1 MNDFE
6 SMERDEPIDIETA
19 GQASEPAPTV
29 TLEEKLQELELG
41 GGLPYELPPGPEPVG
56 EEGDVLRQ
64 LYNFF
69 LFGKRPQDAGPSV
82 TETAAIPALLY
93 QYRDLSRIRHDF
105 PFCLRGTEPAG
116 AVCTLTQLI
125 DELIAGVSDEG
136 DAGERLKQHIYR
148 IEPEIRALAGDGHT
162 AGLLGLWDRAAK
174 SLLSRTKLGSDKK
187 EQLREDLARTRQTL
201 TDVEMIACDADA
213 PHRLLAGLAVRQWR
227 ERCAPVRA
235 ELDSLAQQLA
245 DMLSIDFN
253 NSPEGRDAERLREST
268 ATDDAIDF
276 STLSS
281 ILSSSH
287 LDRALPKKR
296 SKRIKTALE
305 AILKVKPLFDYYP
318 DKAQAADDLPFAI
331 DAQFTNCAAALEEH
345 ESRMLLFTEF
355 FKAMAVARLELD
367 NRYKE
372 DAHDAYFKEFSVS
385 NLNEEELALCPPV
398 LLCFKCSDLV
408 VEDVHLLLGVLTSDM
423 PVKVLM
429 QLDDLYVR
437 NGPSRQSVVAV
448 NWPARLAN
456 LAMSATR
463 SYVLQSPLSR
473 LPVLAQGFLDG
484 LAYHGP
490 ALFSVYVGND
500 ENRASLPRY
509 FDAGSAM
516 ESRVFP
522 VFTFNPDNGATLR
535 ERLDIQNN
543 NQLEQDWPTDQ
554 FHFRAA
560 DNSEKTLDL
569 KFTPAGFL
577 LNDKRFTDQYWGV
590 PQNYQHENMLP
601 LQEYLAR
608 DSSEVE
614 DRIPYIRTVDADGC
628 IQRVTMTRHV
638 VGMVRECAAFWRNL
652 QELGGVNNSYT
663 LYQVEQE
670 KARLEQEKEQE
681 VEAVT
686 EKYQVQLEQHIGTL
700 TEEIVGRIA
709 GQLLQTGT
717 MPVSPMTQPLPA
729 AAPAPEETP
738 AAAEP
743 PETAEAPPPAPA
755 EEEEEEEASA
765 LDDPYIDTPLCTSCE
780 DCIKVNN
787 QIFAYDGNKQAYIK
801 DAAAGPYKD
810 LVRAA
815 EKCPVKIIHPGKPKN
830 PDEPG
835 LEDLLKRAA
844 PFM

>member
-6 SMERDEPIDIETA
+6 SMERDEPIDIEAA
-19 GQASEPAPTV
+19 GQAARPAPTV
-29 TLEEKLQELELG
+29 TLEDKLQQLEIS
-41 GGLPYELPPGPEPVG
+41 GLPYEPQPGPEPVG
-56 EEGDVLRQ
+56 EPGDVLRQ

-69 LFGKRPQDAGPSV
+69 LFGKRPADAGPPV
-82 TETAAIPALLY
+82 DDAAVIPALLY

-105 PFCLRGTEPAG
+105 PFCLRGSQADG

-125 DELIAGVSDEG
+125 DELIASVADEG
-136 DAGERLKQHIYR
+136 EAGERLKQHIYR
-148 IEPEIRALAGDGHT
+148 IEPEIRTLADDGQS

-174 SLLSRTKLGSDKK
+174 ALLSKSGLAHDKK
-187 EQLREDLARTRQTL
+187 EKLREDLARTRQTL
-201 TDVEMIACDADA
+201 TDTEMLACDAEA
-213 PHRLLAGLAVRQWR
+213 PQRLLTGLAVRRWR
-227 ERCAPVRA
+227 DKCADVRA

-268 ATDDAIDF
+268 ATDDTIDF

-281 ILSSSH
+281 ILSSSD
-287 LDRALPKKR
+287 LDRALPKQR
-296 SKRIKTALE
+296 SKRIKAALN
-305 AILKVKPLFDYYP
+305 AMVKVKPLFDYDP
-318 DKAQAADDLPFAI
+318 ENPQAAADLPFAI
-331 DAQFTNCAAALEEH
+331 DTQFSNCAAALEEY
-345 ESRMLLFTEF
+345 ESRSLLFTDF
-355 FKAMAVARLELD
+355 FKAIAIARLELD
-367 NRYKE
+367 NRYRE
-372 DAHDAYFKEFSVS
+372 EAHDDYFNAFGVS
-385 NLNEEELALCPPV
+385 NLNEAELALCPPV
-398 LLCFKCSDLV
+398 LLCLKCSDLV

-423 PVKVLM
+423 PVKVLL
-429 QLDDLYVR
+429 QVDDLYVR
-437 NGPSRQSVVAV
+437 NGPSRQSIVAL

-456 LAMSATR
+456 LAMSAAR

-473 LPVLAQGFLDG
+473 LPVLAQGILDG
-484 LAYHGP
+484 LTYNGP

-500 ENRASLPRY
+500 QNRASLPRY

-522 VFTFNPDNGATLR
+522 VFTFNPGAGATLR

-543 NQLEQDWPTDQ
+543 NQLEQDWPIDR
-554 FHFRAA
+554 FRFRAA
-560 DNSEKTLDL
+560 DESEQTLDL

-577 LNDKRFTDQYWGV
+577 LNDKRFTDQYWCV

-601 LQEYLAR
+601 LQEYMAK

-614 DRIPYIRTVDADGC
+614 DKIPYIRTVDADGC

-638 VGMVRECAAFWRNL
+638 VSMVRECAAFWRNL

-663 LYQVEQE
+663 LHQVEQE

-681 VEAVT
+681 VAAIQD
-686 EKYQVQLEQHIGTL
+686 KYQVQLEQHIGTL

-709 GQLLQTGT
+709 GQLLQTGA
-717 MPVSPMTQPLPA
+717 MPVSPPVQPQPA
-729 AAPAPEETP
+729 AAPAPADAP
-738 AAAEP
+738 APEQT
-743 PETAEAPPPAPA
+743 ETAEAAPPTPV
-755 EEEEEEEASA
+755 EEEEEDEEASA

-787 QIFAYDGNKQAYIK
+787 QLFAYDGNKQAYIK
-801 DAAAGPYKD
+801 DATAGPYKD
-810 LVRAA
+810 LVKAA

-844 PFM
+844 PFN

>member
-1 MNDFE
+1 MSDFE
-6 SMERDEPIDIETA
+6 SMERDEPIDIEA
-19 GQASEPAPTV
+19 AQASKPAPKV
-29 TLEEKLQELELG
+29 TLEDKLQQMEI
-41 GGLPYELPPGPEPVG
+41 GGLPYEPAPGAEPVG

-69 LFGKRPQDAGPSV
+69 LFGKRPADAGPPV

-105 PFCLRGTEPAG
+105 PFCLRGADAAG

-125 DELIAGVSDEG
+125 DELVAGVTDEG
-136 DAGERLKQHIYR
+136 ETGERLKQHIYR
-148 IEPEIRALAGDGHT
+148 IEPEIRALADDGQT

-174 SLLSRTKLGSDKK
+174 SLLSRSQLAHDKK
-187 EQLREDLARTRQTL
+187 EQLRENLARTRQTL
-201 TDVEMIACDADA
+201 TDVEMIACDSDA
-213 PHRLLAGLAVRQWR
+213 PQRLLAGLAVRQWR
-227 ERCAPVRA
+227 ERCADLRS
-235 ELDSLAQQLA
+235 EIDSLAQQLA

-253 NSPEGRDAERLREST
+253 NSPEGRDAEHLREST
-268 ATDDAIDF
+268 ATDDSIDF

-305 AILKVKPLFDYYP
+305 AILKVKPLIDYDP
-318 DKAQAADDLPFAI
+318 ENPQAGTDLPFAI
-331 DAQFTNCAAALEEH
+331 DAQYSNCAAALEEN
-345 ESRMLLFTEF
+345 ESRMLLFTDF
-355 FKAMAVARLELD
+355 FRAMAIARLELD

-372 DAHDAYFKEFSVS
+372 EVHDAYFKEFNLS
-385 NLNEEELALCPPV
+385 NLNEAELAMCPPV
-398 LLCFKCSDLV
+398 LLSFKCSDLV
-408 VEDVHLLLGVLTSDM
+408 IEDIHLLLGVLTSDV
-423 PVKVLM
+423 PIKVLM

-437 NGPSRQSVVAV
+437 NGPARQSVVAV
-448 NWPARLAN
+448 NWPARLAS

-473 LPVLAQGFLDG
+473 LPVLSQGILDG

-500 ENRASLPRY
+500 QNRASLPRY

-522 VFTFNPDNGATLR
+522 VFTFNPGNGTTLR

-543 NQLEQDWPTDQ
+543 NQIEQDWPIDQ
-554 FHFRAA
+554 FRYRTA
-560 DNSEKTLDL
+560 DGSEKTLDL

-577 LNDKRFTDQYWGV
+577 LNDKRFTDQYWCV
-590 PQNYQHENMLP
+590 PQNYQHDYMLP
-601 LQEYLAR
+601 LQEYMAR

-614 DRIPYIRTVDADGC
+614 DKIPYIRTVDADGC

-663 LYQVEQE
+663 LFQVEQE

-681 VEAVT
+681 IGAVQ
-686 EKYQVQLEQHIGTL
+686 EKYEVQLEQHIGTL

-709 GQLLQTGT
+709 GQLLQTGA
-717 MPVSPMTQPLPA
+717 MPVSPMAQPMPA
-729 AAPAPEETP
+729 AAPASAEAP
-738 AAAEP
+738 AAAE
-743 PETAEAPPPAPA
+743 PETAEAPAPAPV